1 MKSIFVDTNIL
12 LDVFAKRQSHYS
24 KGMAVWSLVETSEVE
39 GFVSAISYNNVYYV
53 LNNAKNA
60 EVARKAMVIIR
71 DLFTTVP
78 LDEKI
83 INMAIDSDFADFED
97 AIQYFSAARCDV
109 DCIITRNKKD
119 FKLSDV
125 SVLSPEEFLS
135 IYEQDLAQ

>member
-1 MKSIFVDTNIL
+1 VKSIFVDTNIL
-12 LDVFAKRQSHYS
+12 LDVFAKRQPHYS
-24 KGMAVWSLVETSEVE
+24 KGMAVWSLVETSEVK

-83 INMAIDSDFADFED
+83 INMSIDSDFADFED
-97 AIQYFSAARCDV
+97 AIQYFSAVRCDA

-125 SVLSPEEFLS
+125 PVLSPEEFLS

>member
-1 MKSIFVDTNIL
+1 VKSIFVDTNII
-12 LDVFAKRQSHYS
+12 LDVFAKRRPHYS
-24 KGMAVWSLVETSEVE
+24 KGMAIWSLVETNEVS

-53 LNNAKNA
+53 LNNAENSV
-60 EVARKAMVIIR
+60 VARKAMIIMR

-83 INMAIDSDFADFED
+83 INMSIDSDFVDFED
-97 AIQYFSAARCDV
+97 AIQYFSATRVDA

-125 SVLSPEEFLS
+125 PVLSPEEFLS
-135 IYEQDLAQ
+135 IYELDSAQ